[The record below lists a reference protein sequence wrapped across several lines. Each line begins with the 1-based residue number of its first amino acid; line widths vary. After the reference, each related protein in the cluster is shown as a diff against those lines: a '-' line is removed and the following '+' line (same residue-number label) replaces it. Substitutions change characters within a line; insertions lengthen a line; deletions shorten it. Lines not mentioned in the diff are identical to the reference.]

1 MCYQQGL
8 PDESG
13 LMSSPSWVDAPTR
26 KILAAALR
34 SRSCT
39 VPQSLHCQSLS
50 RRFNASLTAPQ
61 TEQVLLVGYHLSMNV
76 SLTPFF
82 LAIYTNFLTKSAN
95 PKSLTL
101 RPQRD
106 FMPCRF
112 KSSSRISSYSSVSWC
127 ANFQWKSSRWR
138 SILRCF
144 RAKSSRARSR
154 FFDFFWVR
162 ACARFARLIALILR
176 LKNCGDSISC
186 PL

>member
-1 MCYQQGL
+1 MCYPQGL

-13 LMSSPSWVDAPTR
+13 LTSSPSWVDAPTR
-26 KILAAALR
+26 KMLIAALR

-39 VPQSLHCQSLS
+39 VPQSLHCQFLS

-61 TEQVLLVGYHLSMNV
+61 TEQVLLEGYHLSMKV

-101 RPQRD
+101 RPHSD
-106 FMPCRF
+106 FIPCRF

-127 ANFQWKSSRWR
+127 ANFQWKSSRCR

-144 RAKSSRARSR
+144 RAKSSLVLSR
-154 FFDFFWVR
+154 LFDFFLVR
-162 ACARFARLIALILR
+162 ECARFARLIALILR
-176 LKNCGDSISC
+176 LKNWGDSISC